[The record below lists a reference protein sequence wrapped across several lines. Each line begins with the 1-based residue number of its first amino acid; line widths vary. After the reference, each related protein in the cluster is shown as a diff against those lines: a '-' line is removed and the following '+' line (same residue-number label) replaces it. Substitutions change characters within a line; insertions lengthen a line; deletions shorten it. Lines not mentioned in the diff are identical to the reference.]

1 MLPGA
6 SFCGFSLSFHCGP
19 TSPQLC
25 ISTRVLNIS
34 ICRSFSKRPGPKRKP
49 RNWTGKQWSHHLCKY
64 TGVFLACVY
73 IHANTCMF
81 WWRPEVYFN
90 HSSFFFFK
98 AEFLISLELASSTRL
113 WPDSPTGPPVSAS
126 STQGLQMEAASPSFP
141 WGLWGIELMPLS
153 LCSNRFM
160 DSHLSRPLWLFV
172 CFRSGFFFLVLINAA
187 ILNLAAAHTLWIS
200 MKQRHEEMNQDIRKE
215 RRLSVLSL
223 ESARMHEGFSKM
235 GNQITHQYWQR
246 KNKRAILLN
255 QDLRNSISWHSQ
267 QRWKRAV
274 SQGKSFSFLLPGE
287 KIHWEGDVFFFF

>member
-1 MLPGA
+1 MFWTSVSAGHFPKDLVQSESPAIGQGNNEVITYA
-6 SFCGFSLSFHCGP
+6 NILGF
-19 TSPQLC
+19 
-25 ISTRVLNIS
+25 
-34 ICRSFSKRPGPKRKP
+34 
-49 RNWTGKQWSHHLCKY
+49 
-64 TGVFLACVY
+64 FLACVY

-172 CFRSGFFFLVLINAA
+172 CFRSGFFFFGAHQCCHLELSCCTHPVNLHEAA
-187 ILNLAAAHTLWIS
+187 SWRNESGHKKGTETICIKFGECLYAWGFFKDGKPDYTSILTA
-200 MKQRHEEMNQDIRKE
+200 KE
-215 RRLSVLSL
+215 QTCHP
-223 ESARMHEGFSKM
+223 A
-235 GNQITHQYWQR
+235 
-246 KNKRAILLN
+246 
-255 QDLRNSISWHSQ
+255 
-267 QRWKRAV
+267 
-274 SQGKSFSFLLPGE
+274 
-287 KIHWEGDVFFFF
+287 